1 MNFEHALEAMRHG
14 NKVRRKDYP
23 DTLYFI
29 DDGFIKVFDRA
40 TEESII
46 VDLLRCATV
55 LADDWEIYE
64 EPQKEPEMTVG
75 HAIEVLE
82 SVRKSYRYIPDIDG
96 VIHFAIEAIEK
107 QNQQE
112 LVFDHENL
120 FKKELEKLQEKLK
133 ECKLEVNPEKKCEC
147 ERNCSHT
154 GTDNNLQEEMEQAL
168 SRKFFELADTT
179 TDSLTVSNMIEI
191 YRLLFE
197 VK

>member
-1 MNFEHALEAMRHG
+1 MNFEHALEAMRQG
-14 NKVRRKDYP
+14 KKVRRMSWN
-23 DTLYFI
+23 
-29 DDGFIKVFDRA
+29 DGSYICFNSAGD
-40 TEESII
+40 I
-46 VDLLRCATV
+46 VDEKGWLFLLLEIAKSGG
-55 LADDWEIYE
+55 WEIYE

-120 FKKELEKLQEKLK
+120 SKKELEKLQEKLK

-154 GTDNNLQEEMEQAL
+154 CTDTNLQEEMKQAL
-168 SRKFFELADTT
+168 SRKFFELEEFTAEE
-179 TDSLTVSNMIEI
+179 STVNSMLNI
-191 YRLLFE
+191 YNSIFSD
-197 VK
+197 